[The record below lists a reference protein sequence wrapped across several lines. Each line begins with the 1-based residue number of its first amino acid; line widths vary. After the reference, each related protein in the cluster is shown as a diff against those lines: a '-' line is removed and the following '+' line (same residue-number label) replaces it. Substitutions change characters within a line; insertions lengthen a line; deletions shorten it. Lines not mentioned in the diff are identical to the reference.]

1 MVNEF
6 DDLGESA
13 RQICSEARALTNRLL
28 ATDGNRE
35 ENFSRSLPLIR
46 QKATVFVKGVVN
58 HQRTAATH
66 VLVFMI
72 SCEERN
78 KKPYAL
84 PVQCLLYKRL
94 SDLKVR
100 ELANRIV
107 NEMVKRKTK
116 VAGI

>member
-1 MVNEF
+1 MIASSSKMKEL

-13 RQICSEARALTNRLL
+13 RQICSEAKALTNRLL
-28 ATDGNRE
+28 ATQGNRE
-35 ENFSRSLPLIR
+35 ENLPHSLHLIQ
-46 QKATVFVKGVVN
+46 QKATAFVKGVVH

-84 PVQCLLYKRL
+84 FVQCLPHKGL
-94 SDLKVR
+94 SDMK
-100 ELANRIV
+100 
-107 NEMVKRKTK
+107 
-116 VAGI
+116 